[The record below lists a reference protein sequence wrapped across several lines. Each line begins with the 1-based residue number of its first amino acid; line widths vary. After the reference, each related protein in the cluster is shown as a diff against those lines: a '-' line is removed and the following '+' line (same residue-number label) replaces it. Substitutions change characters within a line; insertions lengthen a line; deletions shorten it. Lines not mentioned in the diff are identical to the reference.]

1 MTDIERLID
10 QFLAYIDVERG
21 LAKATVRAYDSDLRK
36 YNGWLA
42 TQGIQDLNAVTTQD
56 VERYIAFLDD
66 SGESARSKARRLAS
80 IHAFHRFALNEHVV
94 SNDVAAQVKAPKG
107 ATTLPD
113 VLTVDEV
120 ASLLDAI
127 PVSQN
132 RPQSEGMADMPD
144 DPAMLRDKALL
155 EFMYATGARVSEA
168 CGANLDDVDLESN
181 VARLMGKGSKQR
193 LVPVGSYACEAIARY
208 LKNGRPQLESKAKG
222 PTERRALFLNKRG
235 KRLSRQSVW
244 EIIRA
249 AGERAHI
256 DKPLHPHTLRH
267 SFATHLIQGGADV
280 RTVQELL
287 GHADIATT
295 QIYTHLQEFQVR
307 AAIEQ
312 NPLGEVKKASLDTTS
327 KETGESKG
335 EFADPSSDEPENDA
349 PDGPME
355 AFEGAAQEGFRVDVS
370 SLADTNEPE

>member
-193 LVPVGSYACEAIARY
+193 LVPVGSYACEA
-208 LKNGRPQLESKAKG
+208 KG

-287 GHADIATT
+287 GHASVTTT
-295 QIYTHLQEFQVR
+295 QIYTHV
-307 AAIEQ
+307 
-312 NPLGEVKKASLDTTS
+312 S
-327 KETGESKG
+327 
-335 EFADPSSDEPENDA
+335 PENLIETYLTSHPRA
-349 PDGPME
+349 
-355 AFEGAAQEGFRVDVS
+355 R
-370 SLADTNEPE
+370 

>member
-113 VLTVDEV
+113 ALTVDEV

-287 GHADIATT
+287 GHASVTTT
-295 QIYTHLQEFQVR
+295 QIYTHV
-307 AAIEQ
+307 
-312 NPLGEVKKASLDTTS
+312 S
-327 KETGESKG
+327 
-335 EFADPSSDEPENDA
+335 PENLIETYLTSHPRA
-349 PDGPME
+349 
-355 AFEGAAQEGFRVDVS
+355 R
-370 SLADTNEPE
+370 

>member
-181 VARLMGKGSKQR
+181 
-193 LVPVGSYACEAIARY
+193 ACEAIARY

-287 GHADIATT
+287 GHASVTTT
-295 QIYTHLQEFQVR
+295 QIYTHV
-307 AAIEQ
+307 
-312 NPLGEVKKASLDTTS
+312 S
-327 KETGESKG
+327 
-335 EFADPSSDEPENDA
+335 PENLIETYLTSHPRA
-349 PDGPME
+349 
-355 AFEGAAQEGFRVDVS
+355 R
-370 SLADTNEPE
+370 

>member
-132 RPQSEGMADMPD
+132 RPQSEGMEDMPD

-155 EFMYATGARVSEA
+155 EFMYATGCRVSEA
-168 CGANLDDVDLESN
+168 VGMNLDDIDIDDAH
-181 VARLMGKGSKQR
+181 VARLTGKGSKQR
-193 LVPVGSYACEAIARY
+193 LVPLGEYACRALRRY
-208 LKNGRPQLESKAKG
+208 LAEGRGTLEGRAKG
-222 PTERRALFLNKRG
+222 TPERRAVFLNKRG
-235 KRLSRQSVW
+235 RRLSRQSVW
-244 EIIRA
+244 EVIKL
-249 AGERAHI
+249 AGERAGI
-256 DKPLHPHTLRH
+256 DRPLHPHTLRH

-287 GHADIATT
+287 GHASVTTT
-295 QIYTHLQEFQVR
+295 QIYTHVSPETLIEAYLTSHPR
-307 AAIEQ
+307 A
-312 NPLGEVKKASLDTTS
+312 
-327 KETGESKG
+327 
-335 EFADPSSDEPENDA
+335 
-349 PDGPME
+349 
-355 AFEGAAQEGFRVDVS
+355 R
-370 SLADTNEPE
+370 

>member
-155 EFMYATGARVSEA
+155 EFMYATGCRVSEA
-168 CGANLDDVDLESN
+168 VGMNLDDIDIDDAH
-181 VARLMGKGSKQR
+181 VARLTGKGSKQR
-193 LVPVGSYACEAIARY
+193 LVPLGEYACRALRRY
-208 LKNGRPQLESKAKG
+208 LAEGRGTLEGRAKG
-222 PTERRALFLNKRG
+222 TPERRAVFLNKRG
-235 KRLSRQSVW
+235 RRLSRQSVW
-244 EIIRA
+244 EVIKL
-249 AGERAHI
+249 AGERAGI
-256 DKPLHPHTLRH
+256 DRPLHPHTLRH

-287 GHADIATT
+287 GHASVTTT
-295 QIYTHLQEFQVR
+295 QIYTHVSPETLIEAYLTSHPR
-307 AAIEQ
+307 A
-312 NPLGEVKKASLDTTS
+312 
-327 KETGESKG
+327 
-335 EFADPSSDEPENDA
+335 
-349 PDGPME
+349 
-355 AFEGAAQEGFRVDVS
+355 R
-370 SLADTNEPE
+370 

>member
-132 RPQSEGMADMPD
+132 RPQSEGMEDMPD

-181 VARLMGKGSKQR
+181 VARLMGKG
-193 LVPVGSYACEAIARY
+193 
-208 LKNGRPQLESKAKG
+208 GRPQLESKAKG

-287 GHADIATT
+287 GHASVTTT
-295 QIYTHLQEFQVR
+295 QIYTHV
-307 AAIEQ
+307 
-312 NPLGEVKKASLDTTS
+312 S
-327 KETGESKG
+327 
-335 EFADPSSDEPENDA
+335 PENLIETYLTSHPRA
-349 PDGPME
+349 
-355 AFEGAAQEGFRVDVS
+355 R
-370 SLADTNEPE
+370 